1 MSRKF
6 KLEFYKINAAGGD
19 RMHEQ
24 IKAVQRMQE
33 FIEEHLCE
41 EISFT
46 DVAKVSLFS
55 PWHARRLFLE
65 YTGVTPAEYIR
76 KLRLK
81 QSALKLRDENIKVL
95 DVALDYGFNSVDGY
109 QRAFFKEFGCNPR
122 EYSANPVPLHL
133 FTPYGV
139 KFKYLER
146 KETKMSTKNV
156 FIQVIDKPKRKVIIK
171 RGKTTTDYWTYCEE
185 VGCDV
190 WGVLVSMKSLC
201 GEPVCLWLPKKY
213 IKPATSEYVQ
223 GVEVSEDYN
232 GPIPEGFDIIELPA
246 SKYLMFQGEPFNE
259 EDYQQAISEIWEA
272 EKKYDPSVIGYQWD
286 KENPKIQLEPI
297 GARGYIELLPIC
309 TKI

>member
-171 RGKTTTDYWTYCEE
+171 QGKTATDYWTYCEE

>member
-146 KETKMSTKNV
+146 KETKMSTKNI

-171 RGKTTTDYWTYCEE
+171 RGKTATDYWTYCEE

-246 SKYLMFQGEPFNE
+246 SKYLMFQGEPFND

>member
-171 RGKTTTDYWTYCEE
+171 QGKTATDYWTYCEE

-259 EDYQQAISEIWEA
+259 EDYQQAISEIWET